1 MYALYNS
8 FNSNNSIIINNNT
21 IISNNNNEDEEY
33 LTIKVDI
40 DTSHKS
46 SYRMQHAYFELWQC
60 EFSFNKAKSS
70 HFIVQYLN
78 EIAEQTHTDVIFA
91 LKLTSTIVR
100 HNKAVKS

>member
-46 SYRMQHAYFELWQC
+46 SYRMQHAYFEL
-60 EFSFNKAKSS
+60 
-70 HFIVQYLN
+70 
-78 EIAEQTHTDVIFA
+78 
-91 LKLTSTIVR
+91 
-100 HNKAVKS
+100 